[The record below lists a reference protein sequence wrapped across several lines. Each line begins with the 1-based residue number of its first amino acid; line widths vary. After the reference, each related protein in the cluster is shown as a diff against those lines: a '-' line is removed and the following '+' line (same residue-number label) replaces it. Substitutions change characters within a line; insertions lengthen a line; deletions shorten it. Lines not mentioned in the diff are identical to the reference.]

1 MTDYKQ
7 ICSGESVALLAGADG
22 TELSMYSK
30 FSWTVTKDGGC
41 LEVVPSEDKQSA
53 VISVKSAPTTGKPVK
68 AKLVVTSMESGKKVS
83 CTVLISN
90 EVKEF
95 KGLADAITI
104 DSAKDAAKQKDI
116 KLEPICMANGKTT
129 DKIKVFIT
137 DATGKE
143 EGYTCDGKKFTLT
156 SKSKSVKVSYKNG
169 TITLKAAKGT
179 ENGTTAKIIVVA
191 THAVDVFESG
201 VITVG

>member
-1 MTDYKQ
+1 M
-7 ICSGESVALLAGADG
+7 
-22 TELSMYSK
+22 
-30 FSWTVTKDGGC
+30 
-41 LEVVPSEDKQSA
+41 
-53 VISVKSAPTTGKPVK
+53 
-68 AKLVVTSMESGKKVS
+68 
-83 CTVLISN
+83 
-90 EVKEF
+90 
-95 KGLADAITI
+95 ADAITI

-137 DATGKE
+137 DTTGKE

-191 THAVDVFESG
+191 THADKTVDVFESG